1 MFWQENLCR
10 KVRQDDI
17 YIKKIDW
24 LTISIY
30 ALLVIVGWF
39 NIYAAVYDEQAAKS
53 IFDFSINSGK
63 QLAWI
68 GTALL
73 LITIIMVAD
82 YRIFENL
89 SWILYI
95 ILLVLLI
102 VTPIFGKEVKG
113 QVLTIGFG
121 SFRIQPSEFAKFA
134 TALALAKFMERPS
147 FDLSQFKYQMQ
158 ALLIIMLPVILIM
171 LQPDTGTAMVYSA
184 FFIMLYREGM
194 PQRYYVLGLTFIAV
208 SLLALGIENNLY
220 IVIGVVV
227 VVVILS
233 LLGKKKISRILAFS
247 ILGLV
252 TIAYTYSLDY
262 VVSKLPEHQQN
273 RIMVLFNPDLDPL
286 GVGWNVTQSKIA
298 IGSGGFLGK
307 GYLEGTQTKFD
318 FVPEQHTDFIFCT
331 LGEEF
336 GWIGSLVV
344 IFLFCALLIRLV
356 FLAERQKTRFSRVYG
371 YGVVS
376 IIFFHF
382 MINIAMTIGLFPVV
396 GIPLPFF
403 SYGGSSLWSFT
414 ILLFIFI
421 KLDSHRIQ
429 LLGRMK

>member
-1 MFWQENLCR
+1 MRE
-10 KVRQDDI
+10 DDL
-17 YIKKIDW
+17 YINKIDW
-24 LTISIY
+24 ITITIY
-30 ALLVIVGWF
+30 ALLVIMGWF

-63 QLAWI
+63 QLVWI

-82 YRIFENL
+82 YRLFENL
-89 SWILYI
+89 S
-95 ILLVLLI
+95 LVLYGIFLLFLLI
-102 VTPIFGKEVKG
+102 TPFFGKEING
-113 QVLTIGFG
+113 QRAWFEIGA
-121 SFRIQPSEFAKFA
+121 FRLQPAEFAKFA

-158 ALLIIMLPVILIM
+158 ALLIIMLPVALIM

-194 PQRYYVLGLTFIAV
+194 PQRYYVLGLAFIAV

-220 IVIGVVV
+220 IVIGVVA
-227 VVVILS
+227 VVVIFI
-233 LLGKKKISRILAFS
+233 LLGKKKLSRILAFT
-247 ILGLV
+247 ILGLA

-273 RIMVLFNPDLDPL
+273 RIMVLFNPDIDPL

-298 IGSGGFLGK
+298 IGSGGFAGK

-336 GWIGSLVV
+336 GWVGSLVV

-356 FLAERQKTRFSRVYG
+356 FLAERQKNRFSRVYG
-371 YGVVS
+371 YSVIS
-376 IIFFHF
+376 ILLFHF

>member
-1 MFWQENLCR
+1 
-10 KVRQDDI
+10 VRQDDL
-17 YIKKIDW
+17 YINKIDW
-24 LTISIY
+24 ISISIY
-30 ALLVIVGWF
+30 AILVIIGWI

-63 QLAWI
+63 QLVWI
-68 GTALL
+68 GTAIL
-73 LITIIMVAD
+73 LIIVIMVAD
-82 YRIFENL
+82 YRLFENL
-89 SWILYI
+89 AIPLY
-95 ILLVLLI
+95 LVFLFFLLI
-102 VTPIFGKEVKG
+102 TPFFGKEING
-113 QVLTIGFG
+113 QRAWFEIGA
-121 SFRIQPSEFAKFA
+121 FRLQPAEFAKFA
-134 TALALAKFMERPS
+134 TALALAKFMERPA
-147 FDLSQFKYQMQ
+147 FDLSQIKYQGQ
-158 ALLIIMLPVILIM
+158 ALLIIMLPVAFIM

-194 PQRYYVLGLTFIAV
+194 PQNYYVLALTFIAI
-208 SLLALGIENNLY
+208 SLLSLAIENNLY
-220 IVIGVVV
+220 LAIGVA
-227 VVVILS
+227 VIIAILF
-233 LLGKKKISRILAFS
+233 LLGKKKLSRGIILAVIGIVIIGYS
-247 ILGLV
+247 
-252 TIAYTYSLDY
+252 YSLDY
-262 VVSKLPEHQQN
+262 VVSKLPDHQQN

-298 IGSGGFLGK
+298 IGSGGFMGK

-344 IFLFCALLIRLV
+344 ITLFCTLLIRLV
-356 FLAERQKTRFSRVYG
+356 MLAERQKNRFSRIYG
-371 YGVVS
+371 YCVVS
-376 IIFFHF
+376 ILMFHF
-382 MINIAMTIGLFPVV
+382 VINIAMTIGLFPVV

-429 LLGRMK
+429 QLSRMG

>member
-1 MFWQENLCR
+1 M
-10 KVRQDDI
+10 RQDDL
-17 YIKKIDW
+17 YINKIDW
-24 LTISIY
+24 LTILIY
-30 ALLVIVGWF
+30 LALVMIGWI

-63 QLAWI
+63 QLVWI
-68 GTALL
+68 GTAVL

-82 YRIFENL
+82 YRLFDNL
-89 SWILYI
+89 SLILFGFFLL
-95 ILLVLLI
+95 ILLL
-102 VTPIFGKEVKG
+102 TPFIGKEING
-113 QVLTIGFG
+113 QRAWFELGP
-121 SFRIQPSEFAKFA
+121 FRLQPGEFAKFA
-134 TALALAKFMERPS
+134 TALALAKFIEKPS
-147 FDLSQFKYQMQ
+147 FDLSLPKYQFQ
-158 ALLIIMLPVILIM
+158 AILIILLPISLIM
-171 LQPDTGTAMVYSA
+171 LQPDTGTAMVYTS

-194 PQRYYVLGLTFIAV
+194 PQKYYVLALIFIAI
-208 SLLALGIENNLY
+208 SLLSLAIENNIY
-220 IVIGVVV
+220 IVAAVSVITLTMILSGKKTWKRTLTFSLIGVA
-227 VVVILS
+227 I
-233 LLGKKKISRILAFS
+233 
-247 ILGLV
+247 
-252 TIAYTYSLDY
+252 IAYSYSLDL
-262 VVSKLPEHQQN
+262 VVSKLPTHQQN
-273 RIMVLFNPDLDPL
+273 RIMVLFNPDIDPL

-298 IGSGGFLGK
+298 IGSGGFWGK

-344 IFLFCALLIRLV
+344 VGLFVALLIRLV

-371 YGVVS
+371 YCVVS
-376 IIFFHF
+376 VLLFHF
-382 MINIAMTIGLFPVV
+382 MINISMTIGLFPVV

-429 LLGRMK
+429 LLGRMN

>member
-1 MFWQENLCR
+1 
-10 KVRQDDI
+10 VRQDDL
-17 YIKKIDW
+17 YINKIDW
-24 LTISIY
+24 LTIAIY
-30 ALLVIVGWF
+30 ALLVIFGWF

-63 QLAWI
+63 QLVWI

-73 LITIIMVAD
+73 LITVIMVAD
-82 YRIFENL
+82 YRLFENL
-89 SWILYI
+89 SMVLYGI
-95 ILLVLLI
+95 FLLLLLI
-102 VTPIFGKEVKG
+102 TPFFGKEING
-113 QVLTIGFG
+113 QRAWFEIGA
-121 SFRIQPSEFAKFA
+121 FRLQPAEFAKFA
-134 TALALAKFMERPS
+134 TALALAKLMERPS
-147 FDLSQFKYQMQ
+147 FDLGQTKYQLQ
-158 ALLIIMLPVILIM
+158 ALLVIFLPVALIM
-171 LQPDTGTAMVYSA
+171 LQPDTGTAMVYTA

-194 PQRYYVLGLTFIAV
+194 PQRYYILGLTFITI
-208 SLLALGIENNLY
+208 SLLAIGVQNNLY
-220 IVIGVVV
+220 IVIGVSIVV
-227 VVVILS
+227 LILILMGKKKLSRILGLS
-233 LLGKKKISRILAFS
+233 LLGLLII
-247 ILGLV
+247 G
-252 TIAYTYSLDY
+252 YTYSLDY
-262 VVSKLPEHQQN
+262 VVSKLPDHQQN

-336 GWIGSLVV
+336 GWVGSFVV

-356 FLAERQKTRFSRVYG
+356 YLTERQKTRFSRVYG
-371 YGVVS
+371 YCVIS
-376 IIFFHF
+376 ILLFHF
-382 MINIAMTIGLFPVV
+382 MINIAMTVGLFPVV

-429 LLGRMK
+429 LLGRMG